1 MPGVVGDIF
10 YFELTGRDRMQHDI
24 KSTIHGLGKL
34 RRENKCNLK
43 QLKKDIKEL
52 SNQDTC
58 NNGMFTLFTITVS
71 FTLWTHSPSNV
82 EFSPTFPD
90 RFSSM
95 LLHRRRTKA
104 WDMKRCTWHVQ
115 L

>member
-1 MPGVVGDIF
+1 MTMTGVVGDIF

-43 QLKKDIKEL
+43 QLKKDIKEH

-58 NNGMFTLFTITVS
+58 NNGMFTTVYNYGFIYLVDTFS
-71 FTLWTHSPSNV
+71 FKCGN
-82 EFSPTFPD
+82 FSHISRKISIDAFAP
-90 RFSSM
+90 
-95 LLHRRRTKA
+95 KA
-104 WDMKRCTWHVQ
+104 HKGMG
-115 L
+115 